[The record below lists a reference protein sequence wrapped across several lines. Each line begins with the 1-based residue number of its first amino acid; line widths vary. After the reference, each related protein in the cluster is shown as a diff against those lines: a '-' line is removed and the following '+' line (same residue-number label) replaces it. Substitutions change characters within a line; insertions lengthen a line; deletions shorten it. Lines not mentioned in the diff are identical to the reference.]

1 MTRVRLARAYALLF
15 ALSTAFPIAAS
26 LMPVGDVSRTM
37 GLLDVACALV
47 LLATGIYIVSLKAP
61 ASPATNSRAVA
72 WYRASGSVPLLLLV
86 IFFVAESRVRW
97 PVLLVGLAWRAW
109 LFWYTLPAALA
120 LLNAADE

>member
-1 MTRVRLARAYALLF
+1 
-15 ALSTAFPIAAS
+15 
-26 LMPVGDVSRTM
+26 MPVGDVSRTM

-72 WYRASGSVPLLLLV
+72 WYRASGSVPLLLVV

-97 PVLLVGLAWRAW
+97 PSFWWALPGEPGCSGTRCPQRWRC
-109 LFWYTLPAALA
+109 
-120 LLNAADE
+120 